1 MAGTRKAAPAARSAQ
16 PRSHAPHSARPAAR
30 AARGAAAPTRTNDP
44 DRTVADI
51 LSIATAEFAEKG
63 YSGARIDEI
72 AERMATSKRT
82 IYYYFGGKEALY
94 LAVLEEAYRR
104 IRALEHDIDIEHL
117 APTEALRQLVGFTFD
132 YQNAN
137 PDFVRLV
144 MNENILKGEFLRRST
159 EIHRLNVPA
168 IDAVRLIY
176 ERGVAAGEFRA
187 GLDPIDLHISISA
200 FSFFNVSNRHTFGVI
215 FKHDMGAPEPLAQR
229 RANVI
234 EAMVRYV
241 RA

>member
-1 MAGTRKAAPAARSAQ
+1 MPVAPKRSSTTRHRTSQRPGARTTAPT
-16 PRSHAPHSARPAAR
+16 
-30 AARGAAAPTRTNDP
+30 AAAPIPRTNDP

-51 LSIATAEFAEKG
+51 LAVATAEFAEKG
-63 YSGARIDEI
+63 FSGARIDEI

-104 IRALEHDIDIEHL
+104 IRSLEHAIDIDHL
-117 APTEALRQLVGFTFD
+117 EPEEALRQLVGFTFD

-144 MNENILKGEFLRRST
+144 MNENILKAAFLRQSK
-159 EIHRLNVPA
+159 EIQRLNIPA
-168 IDAVRLIY
+168 IAAVRSIY
-176 ERGVAAGEFRA
+176 ERGVASGAFRP
-187 GLDPIDLHISISA
+187 GLDPVDLHMTISA
-200 FSFFNVSNRHTFGVI
+200 LSFFNVANRHTFGVI
-215 FKHDMGAPEPLAQR
+215 FKHDMGAPESLATR

-234 EAMVRYV
+234 EALVRYV

>member
-1 MAGTRKAAPAARSAQ
+1 MPVAPKRSSNHRRSGARQA
-16 PRSHAPHSARPAAR
+16 ARPASKVT
-30 AARGAAAPTRTNDP
+30 AAPPPRTNDP

-51 LSIATAEFAEKG
+51 LAVATAEFAEKG

-104 IRALEHDIDIEHL
+104 IRTLEHEIDIDHL
-117 APTEALRQLVGFTFD
+117 EPAEALRQLVGFTFD

-144 MNENILKGEFLRRST
+144 MNENILKAEFLRRSK
-159 EIHRLNVPA
+159 EIQRLNIPA
-168 IDAVRLIY
+168 IDSLRSIY
-176 ERGVAAGEFRA
+176 ERGVASGAFRP
-187 GLDPIDLHISISA
+187 GLDPVDLHMTISA
-200 FSFFNVSNRHTFGVI
+200 LSFFNVANRHTFGVI
-215 FKHDMGAPEPLAQR
+215 FKHDMGAPDSLAAR

-234 EAMVRYV
+234 EALVRYV

>member
-1 MAGTRKAAPAARSAQ
+1 MPVAPRRSSTARHRTSPRKGARGAAPAA
-16 PRSHAPHSARPAAR
+16 
-30 AARGAAAPTRTNDP
+30 AAPAPRTNDP

-51 LSIATAEFAEKG
+51 LAVATAEFAAKG
-63 YSGARIDEI
+63 YSGARVDEI

-104 IRALEHDIDIEHL
+104 IRSLEHAIDIDHL
-117 APTEALRQLVGFTFD
+117 EPEEALRQLAGFTFD

-144 MNENILKGEFLRRST
+144 MNENILKAEFLRQSK
-159 EIHRLNVPA
+159 EIQRLNVPA
-168 IDAVRLIY
+168 IDAVRRIY
-176 ERGVAAGEFRA
+176 ERGVASGVFRP
-187 GLDPIDLHISISA
+187 GLDPVDLHMTISA
-200 FSFFNVSNRHTFGVI
+200 LSFFNVANRHTFGVI
-215 FKHDMGAPEPLAQR
+215 FKHDMGAPEALAAR

-234 EAMVRYV
+234 EALVRYV
-241 RA
+241 RL